1 MRMGEKGSRHVA
13 LVLLL
18 LLVLAVPQ
26 EAFANSAGK
35 TGRSDSGCGG
45 TACHSNTGTVTPDLS
60 GLPGSGYSAGAVYT
74 LTMGGSGGPS
84 GTNGGFNLDASHGAF
99 SNPGSNAQIQNGEV
113 THSNSNSR
121 SWTVDWTAPSSGSG
135 DVTFYLAVN
144 FVNGNGLNTGDAWG
158 YSSWTSSQAAAST
171 NSSLNQAGSERGSVF
186 SNSVFELNSGS
197 PTLVLDNGTRVTFA
211 SVNTNTSNSSSSVY
225 TSDDVVSIAGSCA
238 ILDNYSLRCTGINNY
253 GQLGLGSFSLS
264 NGTVDLGNRMAAA
277 ISDGNS
283 HNCAILDDGSV
294 SCWGRNNVGQ
304 LGDGSNAN
312 RNAPVSVDLGT
323 NTTAVAIS
331 AGSDYTCA
339 ITNTGAVKCWGF
351 NGYGVLADGTTTNSN
366 VPVEVNH
373 STGMRAVAIATP
385 GYGACAIFEND
396 SVYCWGQ
403 SYTVTAINGPVTNG
417 SVQIDFAVGRTAVS
431 IDGTSDHMCAILDN
445 GSMNCWGVNTY
456 GQWGDGSCSSVI
468 PSSGCDGEN
477 GNTPVHVNLSTGSS
491 AIAISTGAGST
502 CAILDN
508 YSLQCWGQQSGE
520 FDGTSDNIL
529 LPHTMNFTDGADIAY
544 SDQDMDGDG
553 TRNALDTHMAG
564 DDDGDGVPVPDD
576 PYPSNPARWMN
587 CDPGSWGRLTCT
599 EAEPGHFAATGD
611 LYHQPCQTGTYQPE
625 SGYPLCYSASAG
637 NYASFAQATAQ
648 TLCSAG
654 TYQPNVGQTSCIDS
668 SPGNYTNPNFGDA
681 GSYSSSAFNISANS
695 AEYNGSID
703 SNSDVQDLFMMSVP
717 KDAGVTVGLTSPSGA
732 DFDLAIYDYN
742 LALLNSSYSTA
753 YDETSTN
760 NTNFSD
766 NSNLYILVAPYNG
779 TGHYTLQV
787 WLFSTLDGAI
797 IGNPSM
803 VVDVE
808 IGAGQYQCSEGTYQ
822 PYSNQS
828 SCVDAS
834 PGYYV
839 PDNGSIS
846 QTPCSSGSYQSMMG
860 QSSCLLASLGNYVD
874 TPAAIDQTPANAGH
888 YVNTT
893 GATEDVACSAGT
905 YQPNT
910 GQTSCLDADAGHYV
924 GVTGALSQTPCS
936 AGTYQPN
943 TGQTS
948 CLDADAGHY
957 VPTTGATNQT
967 ACSIGTYQPSIGQVS
982 CLSADPGHYV
992 NAVASTTQTPCDIGS
1007 FQPLS
1012 GQDKCDLSD
1021 PGYYVDST
1029 GSANQTACDPGT
1041 FQPNT
1046 GSSSCIDSPP
1056 GNYVDTTAAIAPTPC
1071 VPGTYNPLTGSSSA
1085 DACLPADPGNSV
1097 PSWGSSYQTPCTA
1110 GHYQPN
1116 NGSSSCLDA
1125 DAGNY
1130 VDSGGATAQTP
1141 CGLGTYNPDTAQ
1153 IACMDASPGYYVDST
1168 GATQQTACR
1177 PGSYNP
1183 NSGSSSLANCVFTDA
1198 GHYTASE
1205 GMSSQSG
1212 CEEGTYQ
1219 PSTGQTSCLDADPGH
1234 FVPASESTTQAECQ
1248 LGTFQPEG
1256 GTSSCLDA
1264 GPGNYVD
1271 SNGSASQTPC
1281 PPTTYN
1287 PATGS
1292 DDRDDCVDVDPGH
1305 YSDVAGLADQ
1315 IECAPGTYQPNS
1327 GQTTCLDSDPGYFVA
1342 YSGMT
1347 SQSSCPAGT
1356 YNPSSASDSGS
1367 DCMASDAGHY
1377 VDSQASFEQTPCSP
1391 GTYQSA
1397 VGQLSCLDAM
1407 LGHYAP
1413 NEGQA
1418 EQLPAPLDTYAV
1430 GTGSTSVEDC
1440 PESHITLQVGA
1451 DSEEDCYLDTDGDR
1465 THDAIDS
1472 DDDGD
1477 GIDDGVDLCPLGLM
1491 GWSSSPGSDNDADGC
1506 KDADEDADD
1515 DNDGF
1520 PDDADAL
1527 PFDSTEWYD
1536 NDMDGLG
1543 DNEDP
1548 DDDNDGLTDS
1558 EEDAMG
1564 TDPKDTDTDDDG
1576 FNDALDAFPN
1586 DPREWADSDGDGYG
1600 DNDDA
1605 FPNDP
1610 AKHLEEDLIGKY
1622 GFVFAVLGA
1631 ILVLGLGGTMVMRR
1645 KADTT
1650 ITEAAEHT
1658 ESVASDSQSMYQ
1670 TEPEVE
1676 ETLDSDQ
1683 FIHDLEAELETPSA
1697 PANAKLNEQGQLV
1710 WVDDSGTV
1718 FAQNPDGSIVTF
1730 DAATGTWTPL
1740 E

>member
-1 MRMGEKGSRHVA
+1 MRMGEKGSRHIA

-26 EAFANSAGK
+26 DAFANSAGK

-45 TACHSNTGTVTPDLS
+45 TACHSNTGTVTPELS
-60 GLPGSGYSAGAVYT
+60 GLPGSGYSAGDVYT

-99 SNPGSNAQIQNGEV
+99 SNPGSNAQILTGEV

-144 FVNGNGLNTGDAWG
+144 FVNGNNGNDGDAWG
-158 YSSWTSSQAAAST
+158 YSSWTSSQAATST

-186 SNSVFELNSGS
+186 SNSVIELNSGS
-197 PTLVLDNGTRVTFA
+197 PTLVLDNGTRVTFV
-211 SVNTNTSNSSSSVY
+211 SVNSNTSNSSIPVY

-238 ILDNYSLRCTGINNY
+238 ILDNYSLRCTGVNNY

-264 NGTVDLGNRMAAA
+264 NGTVDLGNRMAAV
-277 ISDGNS
+277 ISDGNT

-331 AGSDYTCA
+331 AGIDHTCA

-366 VPVEVNH
+366 VPVQVNH

-385 GYGACAIFEND
+385 GYGACAIFENG

-403 SYTVTAINGPVTNG
+403 SYTVNAINGPVTNG
-417 SVQIDFAVGRTAVS
+417 SVHIDFAVGRTAVA
-431 IDGTSDHMCAILDN
+431 IDGTTDHMCAILDN

-477 GNTPVHVNLSTGSS
+477 GNTPVHVSLSTGSS
-491 AIAISTGAGST
+491 VISISAGAGAT

-520 FDGTSDNIL
+520 FDGTSDSIL

-553 TRNALDTHMAG
+553 TVNALDTHMAG

-599 EAEPGHFAATGD
+599 EAELGHFAVTGD
-611 LYHQPCQTGTYQPE
+611 LYHQPCQAGTYQPE
-625 SGYPLCYSASAG
+625 SGYSLCYSTSAG
-637 NYASFAQATAQ
+637 NYVSSAQATAQ

-654 TYQPNVGQTSCIDS
+654 TYQPNVAQTSCVES
-668 SPGNYTNPNFGDA
+668 SPGSYTNPNFGDA
-681 GSYSSSAFNISANS
+681 GSYSSSAFNISDNS
-695 AEYNGSID
+695 AEYIGTID
-703 SNSDVQDLFMMSVP
+703 SNSDVQDLFVMSVP
-717 KDAGVTVGLTSPSGA
+717 KDAGVAVGLTSPSGA

-742 LALLNSSYSTA
+742 LTLLNSSYSTA

-760 NTNFSD
+760 NTNFSG

-779 TGHYTLQV
+779 TGPYTLQV
-787 WLFSTLDGAI
+787 WLFSALDGAI

-839 PDNGSIS
+839 PGNGSIS
-846 QTPCSSGSYQSMMG
+846 QTPCSPGSYQPLMG
-860 QSSCLLASLGNYVD
+860 QPSCLLAGLGNYVG

-910 GQTSCLDADAGHYV
+910 GQTSCLDADAGH
-924 GVTGALSQTPCS
+924 
-936 AGTYQPN
+936 
-943 TGQTS
+943 
-948 CLDADAGHY
+948 H

-967 ACSIGTYQPSIGQVS
+967 ACSIGTYQPSTGQVS

-1012 GQDKCDLSD
+1012 GQDKCDLAD

-1168 GATQQTACR
+1168 GAIEQTACR

-1183 NSGSSSLANCVFTDA
+1183 NSGSSSIANCVFTDA
-1198 GHYTASE
+1198 GHYTESE

-1212 CEEGTYQ
+1212 CEAGTFQ
-1219 PSTGQTSCLDADPGH
+1219 PSTGQTSCLGADPGH
-1234 FVPASESTTQAECQ
+1234 FVPAPESTTQAECQ
-1248 LGTFQPEG
+1248 LGTFQPDTG
-1256 GTSSCLDA
+1256 ASSCLDA

-1292 DDRDDCVDVDPGH
+1292 DDRDDCIDTDSGH

-1327 GQTTCLDSDPGYFVA
+1327 GQTTCLGSDPGYYVISSA
-1342 YSGMT
+1342 SA
-1347 SQSSCPAGT
+1347 SQTPCPAGT
-1356 YNPSSASDSGS
+1356 YNPSTASANVT
-1367 DCMASDAGHY
+1367 DCLAADAGHY
-1377 VDSQASFEQTPCSP
+1377 SDSQASSEQTPCSP
-1391 GTYQSA
+1391 GTYQSEA
-1397 VGQLSCLDAM
+1397 GQISCEDVTP
-1407 LGHYAP
+1407 GHYAP
-1413 NEGQA
+1413 DAGQA
-1418 EQLPAPLDTYAV
+1418 EQTPAPLDTYAT
-1430 GTGSTSVEDC
+1430 GTASTSVEAC
-1440 PESHITLQVGA
+1440 PENHITLLVGA
-1451 DSEEDCYLDTDGDR
+1451 DSEDDCYLDTDGDR
-1465 THDAIDS
+1465 THDASDS

-1477 GIDDGVDLCPLGLM
+1477 GVDDGVDMCPLGLM

-1506 KDADEDADD
+1506 KDTDEDADD

-1520 PDDADAL
+1520 PDDSDAL
-1527 PFDSTEWYD
+1527 PFDPTEWHD

-1548 DDDNDGLTDS
+1548 DDDNDGLTDA
-1558 EEDAMG
+1558 EEG
-1564 TDPKDTDTDDDG
+1564 GLSTDPKDADTDDDG

-1600 DNDDA
+1600 DNEDA
-1605 FPNDP
+1605 FPKDP

-1622 GFVFAVLGA
+1622 GFVFAALA
-1631 ILVLGLGGTMVMRR
+1631 IILILGLGGWTVMRR
-1645 KADTT
+1645 KGDTT
-1650 ITEAAEHT
+1650 VTEAAEHT
-1658 ESVASDSQSMYQ
+1658 EAVAADPQPTYQSD
-1670 TEPEVE
+1670 PGPLVE
-1676 ETLDSDQ
+1676 ETADADQ
-1683 FIHDLEAELETPSA
+1683 FLEELEAELERPSA
-1697 PANAKLNEQGQLV
+1697 PAHAKLNEQGQLV

-1718 FAQNPDGSIVTF
+1718 FAQNPDGSLLTF
-1730 DAATGTWTPL
+1730 DVATGSWTAL